1 MERKKLV
8 TDVLIIGGG
17 STGLIAALEAAN
29 HCSDIT
35 IICKQK
41 AGRSGNTIV
50 SGSAFSVVVPE
61 EGNPDSEETYFNDL
75 IRSGKGINQKELTRT
90 LASLSGGTIKWLESC
105 GMEFFKTN
113 SQYVKRQPPG
123 HSHPRSVPTI
133 WDGYSYLARGL
144 SFMKP
149 LSESVNKR
157 RIRVLEQ
164 TAVTHLL
171 TANGRIAGAIALD
184 VNESEFI
191 EISCKAIILA
201 NGGAGGMF
209 AHNNNTVGITGD
221 SYALAYEAGAVLKDM
236 EFVQFYPTQMIKP
249 MKMPASNPL
258 FGDGAVLRNKDK
270 ELFIHKYVEGGDKAA
285 TRDKMAQAIFQE
297 VERGYGIEGGVY
309 FDCTGIPEEVL
320 DSKYTHFCNQLKKKG
335 VDPKKDMVIVSPTTH
350 YFLGGVKINTSCE
363 SSIPGLYA
371 AGEAATGTHG
381 ANRLSGSSIADT
393 VVFGR
398 IAGKSAAEY
407 AAVTQH
413 EKINP
418 QDLTSKLEK
427 LKLHPNGD
435 VPLSEMKEL
444 VRTIM
449 WRCASVVREESA
461 LRSGL
466 KSLCKVESSLDN
478 IAVRNFKEVVSY
490 QELSNMVTVGKLT
503 IKGALERKESRG
515 SHWRRDYPNERE
527 VFLGNFEYS
536 KSSDG
541 DEINY
546 RPLDGLL
553 INN

>member
-1 MERKKLV
+1 MEIKKLV
-8 TDVLIIGGG
+8 TDVLVVGGG
-17 STGLIAALEAAN
+17 STGLIAALEAEKHGA
-29 HCSDIT
+29 DVT

-61 EGNPDSEETYFNDL
+61 EGNPDSEEIYFNDL

-90 LASLSGGTIKWLESC
+90 LAFNSGKTIKWLEDY

-113 SQYVKRQPPG
+113 SEYVKRQPPG

-149 LSESVNKR
+149 LSESVIKR
-157 RIRVLEQ
+157 NIRVMEQ
-164 TAVTHLL
+164 TVVAHLL
-171 TANGRIAGAIALD
+171 TTNGKIAGAIAID
-184 VNESEFI
+184 INESEFI
-191 EISCKAIILA
+191 VISCKSIILA

-209 AHNNNTVGITGD
+209 SHNNNTVGITGD

-249 MKMPASNPL
+249 LKMPASNPL

-270 ELFIHKYVEGGDKAA
+270 ELFIHRYVEGGDKAA

-297 VERGYGIEGGVY
+297 VERGYGVEGGVY
-309 FDCTGIPEEVL
+309 FDCSGIPKEVL
-320 DSKYTHFCNQLKKKG
+320 ESKYSHFCNQLKKKG
-335 VDPKKDMVIVSPTTH
+335 VDPQKDMVIVSPTTH
-350 YFLGGVKINTSCE
+350 YFLGGVKINTNCE

-393 VVFGR
+393 VVFGK
-398 IAGKSAAEY
+398 IAGESAAEY
-407 AAVTQH
+407 SAVNQH
-413 EKINP
+413 AKINS
-418 QDLTSKLEK
+418 QDLSNKLEK
-427 LKLHPNGD
+427 LKVNSKGEESLAD
-435 VPLSEMKEL
+435 KKEL
-444 VRTIM
+444 VRTVM
-449 WRCASVVREESA
+449 WRSASVVREESI
-461 LRSGL
+461 LREGL
-466 KSLCKVESSLDN
+466 KQLYEVESILDN
-478 IAVRNFKEVVSY
+478 IAVRNYKEIVSF
-490 QELSNMVTVGKLT
+490 QELANMITVGKLT

-515 SHWRRDYPNERE
+515 SHWRRDYPDQSEDY
-527 VFLGNFEYS
+527 LGNFEYS

-541 DEINY
+541 DLINY